1 MGTSALLSDF
11 ASQILQLSA
20 INWGRAN
27 NQSSSCNG
35 GHQLAE
41 KIRKVVFPVA
51 GLGSRFLPATKS
63 VPKEMLPIVDR
74 PLIDYAVEE
83 ARKAGVEHFI
93 FVTGR
98 GKGAIEDY
106 FDHAFELETTL
117 TERNK
122 EAALKA
128 LSTTQLSYGAASFV
142 RQQKPLGLG
151 HAIWCARDIIG
162 DEPFAVIL
170 PDELVLHEQGCLAQM
185 VDAWQ
190 THGGNIVAVAEVPD
204 DQVGQYGIVAPGQD
218 DGRTVEVKG
227 LVEKPAVKDAPS
239 RLALTGR
246 YILSPSV
253 FDELKKGAIG
263 AGGEIQLTDA
273 MASTIGSVPFHA
285 VRFDGARFDCGDKAG
300 YLAANIAYA
309 LQRDDIGP
317 KLVDLI
323 PQLKDF
329 VLKEC

>member
-1 MGTSALLSDF
+1 MTS
-11 ASQILQLSA
+11 
-20 INWGRAN
+20 
-27 NQSSSCNG
+27 
-35 GHQLAE
+35 

-63 VPKEMLPIVDR
+63 IPKEMLPIVDR

-106 FDHAFELETTL
+106 FDHAFELEITL
-117 TERNK
+117 SERNK
-122 EAALKA
+122 ANALKA
-128 LSTTQLSYGAASFV
+128 LSSTQLKHGAASFV
-142 RQQKPLGLG
+142 RQQQPLGLG
-151 HAIWCARDIIG
+151 HAIWCARDILG
-162 DEPFAVIL
+162 DDPFAVIL
-170 PDELVLHEQGCLAQM
+170 PDEMVQHERGCLAQM
-185 VDAWQ
+185 VDAWEE
-190 THGGNIVAVAEVPD
+190 HGGNVVAVAEVPAD
-204 DQVGQYGIVAPGQD
+204 KVDQYGIVKPGKD
-218 DGRTVEVKG
+218 DGRTAEVKG
-227 LVEKPAVKDAPS
+227 LVEKPAIGEAPS

-253 FDELKKGAIG
+253 FRELDKGVRG

-273 MASTIGSVPFHA
+273 MAATIGSVPFHA
-285 VRFDGARFDCGDKAG
+285 VRFEGTRFDCGDKAG

-317 KLVDLI
+317 GLRKLI
-323 PQLKDF
+323 PHLKDA
-329 VLKEC
+329 